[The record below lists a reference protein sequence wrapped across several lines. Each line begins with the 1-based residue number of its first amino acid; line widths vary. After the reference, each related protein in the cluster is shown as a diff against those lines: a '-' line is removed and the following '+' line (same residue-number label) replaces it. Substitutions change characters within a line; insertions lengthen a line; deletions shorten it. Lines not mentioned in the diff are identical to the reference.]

1 MDQAQAMFFLAN
13 AWLKVKPETI
23 NGMLPDL
30 PRKFDNKVTDVSQLN
45 LEADESEMIVC
56 YTTSTTN
63 NEETAEGNID
73 ETEENDNTEQD
84 EQRVDIVECKKRLRE
99 AYETILMYEV
109 PLDDLDR
116 KLHRRIRMT
125 LAGSCAELN
134 KSKEQTDLR
143 SYFTNLTKTLAQ
155 TIELASDYL
164 AQLGV
169 INLTSDSVR
178 NILKMCTTEEEYENI
193 ILSVDVKEVE
203 ITESAKNLIQAIKD
217 VKVYSCKNLRNAL
230 YANGYKQDHGVISD
244 YDIGLIENLV
254 KHFLDLIESPKNP
267 LNSTILERSAAVQT
281 SIVVTNQLFLAV
293 NDIVELGWLE
303 REYFGTSK
311 TKWDGV
317 LFKTGD
323 HKVSPGFVEFS
334 GGVNDATTPEKE
346 RCDVKKL
353 YSMMIDVMNGYPTKV
368 KKQIFCIRFYGNP
381 LLLQLSIHT
390 NSTKIENTMFFEEL
404 VVHEEV
410 TFRIQHAAII
420 VPRTARELV
429 KFTSEIPKLI
439 GWKDAVVKQIEQF

>member
-1 MDQAQAMFFLAN
+1 MRLA
-13 AWLKVKPETI
+13 
-23 NGMLPDL
+23 D
-30 PRKFDNKVTDVSQLN
+30 
-45 LEADESEMIVC
+45 
-56 YTTSTTN
+56 
-63 NEETAEGNID
+63 
-73 ETEENDNTEQD
+73 
-84 EQRVDIVECKKRLRE
+84 
-99 AYETILMYEV
+99 
-109 PLDDLDR
+109 
-116 KLHRRIRMT
+116 
-125 LAGSCAELN
+125 SCAELN

-143 SYFTNLTKTLAQ
+143 SYFTNGIVSGYCTTSDATTSDATTSDATISDATSSGLTTSNSLTKTLAQ

-169 INLTSDSVR
+169 INLTSDS
-178 NILKMCTTEEEYENI
+178 I
-193 ILSVDVKEVE
+193 S
-203 ITESAKNLIQAIKD
+203 KN
-217 VKVYSCKNLRNAL
+217 
-230 YANGYKQDHGVISD
+230 D

-323 HKVSPGFVEFS
+323 HKLSPGFVEFS

-353 YSMMIDVMNGYPTKV
+353 YSMMIDVMNGYPAKV
-368 KKQIFCIRFYGNP
+368 KKQIFCI
-381 LLLQLSIHT
+381 
-390 NSTKIENTMFFEEL
+390 STKIENTMFFEEL
-404 VVHEEV
+404 IVHEEV

-420 VPRTARELV
+420 VPRAARELV

-439 GWKDAVVKQIEQF
+439 GWKDAAVKQIEQF